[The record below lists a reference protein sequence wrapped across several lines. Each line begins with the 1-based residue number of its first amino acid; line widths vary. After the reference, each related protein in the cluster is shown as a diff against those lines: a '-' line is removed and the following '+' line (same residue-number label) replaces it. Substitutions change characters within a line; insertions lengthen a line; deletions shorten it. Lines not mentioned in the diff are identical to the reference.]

1 MKIILICNL
10 GMSSGLLGEKLKEA
24 ATKSGIEADVEAI
37 PMNEIEELDLSGV
50 DCVLISPQV
59 RYMKNDVEKMANGS
73 CAVLVMD
80 SVEFGLMQADKIM
93 DIIIEAVK

>member
-37 PMNEIEELDLSGV
+37 PMNEIEELDLGGV

-93 DIIIEAVK
+93 DRIIEAVK

>member
-1 MKIILICNL
+1 MKIILICNI

-93 DIIIEAVK
+93 DRIIEAVK

>member
-73 CAVLVMD
+73 CVVLVMD

-93 DIIIEAVK
+93 DRIIEAVK

>member
-10 GMSSGLLGEKLKEA
+10 GMSSGLMGEKLKSA
-24 ATKSGIEADVEAI
+24 AAELGIDAEVNAI
-37 PMNEIEELDLSGV
+37 AMNEIDDLNLEGI

-59 RYMKNDVEKMANGS
+59 RYMKNDVEKTANNK

-80 SVEFGLMQADKIM
+80 SIEFGLMQADKIM
-93 DIIIEAVK
+93 ARVVEAVK

>member
-1 MKIILICNL
+1 
-10 GMSSGLLGEKLKEA
+10 MSSGLLGEKLKEA

-93 DIIIEAVK
+93 DRIIEAVK

>member
-10 GMSSGLLGEKLKEA
+10 GMSSGLMGEKLKDSA
-24 ATKSGIEADVEAI
+24 AQSGIEAEVDAI

-73 CAVLVMD
+73 CAVIVMD
-80 SVEFGLMQADKIM
+80 SVEFGLMQSDKIM
-93 DIIIEAVK
+93 ARIIEAVK

>member
-59 RYMKNDVEKMANGS
+59 RYMKNDVDKMANGS

-93 DIIIEAVK
+93 DRIIEAVK

>member
-50 DCVLISPQV
+50 DCVLFSPQV

-93 DIIIEAVK
+93 DRIIEAVK

>member
-59 RYMKNDVEKMANGS
+59 IYMKNDVEKMANGS

-93 DIIIEAVK
+93 DRIIEAVK

>member
-10 GMSSGLLGEKLKEA
+10 GMSSGLLGEKLKES

-93 DIIIEAVK
+93 DRIIEAVK

>member
-1 MKIILICNL
+1 MILILICNL

-93 DIIIEAVK
+93 DRIIEAVK

>member
-59 RYMKNDVEKMANGS
+59 RYMKNDVEKMANGA

-93 DIIIEAVK
+93 DRIIEAVK

>member
-24 ATKSGIEADVEAI
+24 ATKSGFEADLEAI

-93 DIIIEAVK
+93 DRIIEAVK